1 MFIEIDNM
9 LINLDNVKTI
19 VKHTSHIR
27 IYFLAELDYLDIWKH
42 SEEEL
47 DKLWEELIKGFC
59 LRRVDEQE

>member
-19 VKHTSHIR
+19 VKHASHIR

-47 DKLWEELIKGFC
+47 DRIWEKLTGVC
-59 LRRVDEQE
+59 